1 MQIVCTPHL
10 SFNTGAIHNFI
21 SRTFA
26 EKYGLNVRPATA
38 SVHCT
43 GSTEVKTVS
52 HIVTARLHMQS
63 LKCDESFLVMD
74 LPPGLDA
81 CLGDSWL
88 AKHHALWSYEHKCL
102 RLKKEKEWCMIK
114 FDMNDDDVNE
124 MDEDLPPPPKQG
136 VPLLSAVQV
145 KSMMKEPG
153 SRYSLLN
160 VTVLSDNDETGE
172 RKVLIDEVLAGY
184 ESVFDEMKTCPPHR
198 SVSHVIDTGDHGP
211 VSLPMHRLSPKE
223 KVEVE
228 RQVQEL
234 LVKGLIQPS
243 NSPYGAPVLFVQKKD
258 GSLRMCIDYRALNNL
273 TRKDKY
279 PLPRIDDLIDR
290 LQGARV
296 FSSLDLQSGYHQIR
310 ITDDDVPKTAFRT
323 HLELYE
329 FNVLSFGLTNAP
341 AAFQRQMN
349 DLFRGLPFVVVY
361 LDDILV
367 FSKNNQDHKKHLRQV
382 LKILKNNQFY
392 AKRSKCSFFERSV
405 KFLGHVISDG
415 TLTVDPAKV
424 DSILKWP
431 DPKNAHDVRS
441 FLGLGN
447 HFKKFIQGYSKLTA
461 PLVELTKP
469 SVNFDFD
476 VNVAAQEAF
485 MSLKDSLTHAPVL
498 AIPDVN
504 KPFEVV
510 CDASGFGCGAVLN

>member
-1 MQIVCTPHL
+1 MQEQRCNTFSGVGCQVGVNDSCLLNNLHEDLSGDELHENISGNSEMNSANFEVPRMNDDDRNNQERSAEMQPLDCMNGDPFLNLLSYVPVPNTQDTLAVNDLNPHSVHDLEQSLGLKFSRGYCLCRDMNCTSTHADCLHSSSVAEYMNMNLSGHTVYLNVPYGVRDIDKISKHYFRCKESAPDSTCACIVIPKYYGRRHNFQASLQLLGTMKVNSLCHTACGDAVRRSEGLEMMDIWYDPHQRVEVSSALYTKPLSSVIPVRVSGHL
-10 SFNTGAIHNFI
+10 STLFFDTGATHKFI

-38 SVHCT
+38 SVHCA

-102 RLKKEKEWCMIK
+102 RLKRGKEWCMIK

-124 MDEDLPPPPKQG
+124 MDDDLPPPPRQG

-153 SRYSLLN
+153 SRYFLLN

-184 ESVFDEMKTCPPHR
+184 ESVFDKMKTCPPHR

-258 GSLRMCIDYRALNNL
+258 
-273 TRKDKY
+273 
-279 PLPRIDDLIDR
+279 
-290 LQGARV
+290 
-296 FSSLDLQSGYHQIR
+296 
-310 ITDDDVPKTAFRT
+310 
-323 HLELYE
+323 
-329 FNVLSFGLTNAP
+329 
-341 AAFQRQMN
+341 
-349 DLFRGLPFVVVY
+349 
-361 LDDILV
+361 
-367 FSKNNQDHKKHLRQV
+367 
-382 LKILKNNQFY
+382 
-392 AKRSKCSFFERSV
+392 
-405 KFLGHVISDG
+405 
-415 TLTVDPAKV
+415 
-424 DSILKWP
+424 
-431 DPKNAHDVRS
+431 
-441 FLGLGN
+441 
-447 HFKKFIQGYSKLTA
+447 
-461 PLVELTKP
+461 
-469 SVNFDFD
+469 
-476 VNVAAQEAF
+476 
-485 MSLKDSLTHAPVL
+485 
-498 AIPDVN
+498 
-504 KPFEVV
+504 
-510 CDASGFGCGAVLN
+510 